1 MVHLKEKK
9 KNPGEEPNSFYAL
22 KNDNWLMGGVLRPFQ
37 LELPMPLSTSVWG
50 RNSILRSHVTLTVS
64 DVCVLALVQRLNSTD
79 SVKLTNSLRVTQ
91 PLREELGAELGHS
104 NWAYVQCLSQAV
116 EKKKASKNL
125 ISIKKFL
132 LRNNHKKKNRNA
144 CLESEQLGLLYYL
157 LVESRIC
164 LHDTNLRH

>member
-1 MVHLKEKK
+1 
-9 KNPGEEPNSFYAL
+9 
-22 KNDNWLMGGVLRPFQ
+22 MGGVLRPFQ

-132 LRNNHKKKNRNA
+132 LRNNHKKNRNA